1 MGKSGWVLSVVTET
15 KGLRRCWRWW
25 IRGWKFGWTW
35 FDWGWGDVVKRRSAM
50 FWGRK
55 FVGEDGEMGLVV
67 ELRRSIVCLRIWMLA
82 LDVV

>member
-1 MGKSGWVLSVVTET
+1 
-15 KGLRRCWRWW
+15 
-25 IRGWKFGWTW
+25 
-35 FDWGWGDVVKRRSAM
+35 M

-67 ELRRSIVCLRIWMLA
+67 ELRRSIVCLRIWVLA